1 MGLHVNWNGQH
12 FEVSVDYSAF
22 GRCAAV
28 FWTTVLLSVA
38 IASLVLCGVRRERCA
53 SLLVTQ
59 LLVGMSLLAA
69 AWHPILEFFGPAWR
83 ATNDHDRIDAI
94 LSRSVSVQ
102 CFFSYAL
109 CVSGL
114 VLLIYFVTTKD
125 RSLSRLVLAFSV
137 TQVMVT
143 TSSLFWS

>member
-1 MGLHVNWNGQH
+1 VDWNGQH
-12 FEVSVDYSAF
+12 FEVFVDYSAF

-28 FWTTVLLSVA
+28 FWTTVFLSVV
-38 IASLVLCGVRRERCA
+38 IASLVLCGVRRKRCA
-53 SLLVTQ
+53 SLLVMQ
-59 LLVGMSLLAA
+59 FLLGISLLAA
-69 AWHPILEFFGPAWR
+69 AWHPIFEYFGPAWR

-102 CFFSYAL
+102 CFFSYAV
-109 CVSGL
+109 CASGL

-125 RSLSRLVLAFSV
+125 RPLSRLVLVFSV

-143 TSSLFWS
+143 ASSLFWS